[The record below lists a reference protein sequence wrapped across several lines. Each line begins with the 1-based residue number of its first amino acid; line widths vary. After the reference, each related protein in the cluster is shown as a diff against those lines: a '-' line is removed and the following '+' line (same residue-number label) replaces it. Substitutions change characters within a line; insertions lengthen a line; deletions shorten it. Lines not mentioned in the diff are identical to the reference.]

1 VATVREGPKFCRH
14 TVAEGAQIDFKKPTF
29 RFSPLQE
36 HSEKTE
42 RRFIKLIIGGIVG
55 LFLFITLAVVGV
67 RLFHQWQER
76 HLVRVAAAHLSG
88 DDPRAAM
95 LTARRAL
102 QMNPDNID
110 AARLIAQIADR
121 GEDKS
126 AVGWWR
132 KVVALPQHT
141 TEDVLELVRS
151 ALRVN
156 DLATAEK
163 ALSSLD
169 DPASQT
175 AGYHAAYARLA
186 EMKKNVAEAESH
198 WSQASAMA
206 SDNLDYQFQLA
217 LIRLGLNDSAKR
229 QASLEVLERLR
240 TDSKQRAGATR
251 TLILDGVAHRAD
263 VKRMQ
268 ALAAELQA
276 YPEATLADRLLY
288 LEILRQL
295 RDPTF
300 EEYLLKLERET
311 VSNPVDLASLFSW
324 MSGNETASAGI
335 EFAKT
340 LPEESLEKWPV
351 PPAIAALYSSAK
363 DWSGLEAMTRNTKWE
378 SHDFLRRAFLA
389 RALRG
394 QDKTLLSEQEWVA
407 AQKEASTQPQSL
419 LMLART
425 VALWGWESE
434 TADLLWILAKN
445 DDTKMEAL
453 QTLYQH
459 YTEKGDTSGLYRTL
473 IRLVEIRPNDSVL
486 QNNLAQVSLLLGADV
501 ERARKIAAE
510 LSSKDPSNASFVSIY
525 AFSLYTKGDIKGALQ
540 TMDKLTPDQLRD
552 ASLAAYYG
560 IVLAAAGQKE
570 KAREYLRRASEAK
583 LLPEEKALI
592 AKSESGLN

>member
-1 VATVREGPKFCRH
+1 MET
-14 TVAEGAQIDFKKPTF
+14 
-29 RFSPLQE
+29 
-36 HSEKTE
+36 HSERTE
-42 RRFIKLIIGGIVG
+42 RRFIKLIIGGLVG

-67 RLFHQWQER
+67 RFFRQWQER
-76 HLVRVAAAHLSG
+76 HLVRVSAAHLSG
-88 DDPRAAM
+88 GDLKAAM
-95 LTARRAL
+95 LPAKRAL
-102 QMNPDNID
+102 QMNPDNLE

-121 GEDKS
+121 GGDK
-126 AVGWWR
+126 AALDWWR
-132 KVVALPQHT
+132 KIVALPQHT
-141 TEDVLELVRS
+141 TEDVLGLVRS

-169 DPASQT
+169 DAAKQT
-175 AGYHAAYARLA
+175 AGYHAACGRVA
-186 EMKKNVAEAESH
+186 EIKKNVVEAESH
-198 WSQASAMA
+198 WAQASATDP
-206 SDNLDYQFQLA
+206 DNLGYQFQLA
-217 LIRLGLNDSAKR
+217 LIRLASNDSAKR
-229 QASLEVLERLR
+229 QASQEVLERLR
-240 TDSKQRAGATR
+240 ADPKQRAGATR
-251 TLILDGVAHRAD
+251 ALILDGVAHRAD

-268 ALAAELQA
+268 ALAADLQS

-300 EEYLLKLERET
+300 EEYLRKLEREV

-324 MSGNETASAGI
+324 MSGNETAPAGI
-335 EFAKT
+335 EFAGT
-340 LPEESLEKWPV
+340 LPAESREKWPV
-351 PPAIAALYSSAK
+351 PPAIAALHSSAK
-363 DWSGLEAMTRNTKWE
+363 DWPGLEQMTRDTKWE

-394 QDKTLLSEQEWVA
+394 QDKTLPSEQEWVA

-425 VALWGWESE
+425 VALWGWENE
-434 TADLLWILAKN
+434 TAELLWILAKN
-445 DDTKMEAL
+445 DDTRMEAL

-459 YTEKGDTSGLYRTL
+459 YAEKGDTGGLYRTL
-473 IRLVEIRPNDSVL
+473 VKLVETVPNDLVL

-510 LSSKDPSNASFVSIY
+510 LAGKDPANASFLSTY
-525 AFSLYTKGDIKGALQ
+525 AFSLYTKGDIDGALQ
-540 TMDKLTPDQLRD
+540 AMEKLTPDQLRD
-552 ASLAAYYG
+552 PSLAAYYG
-560 IVLAAAGQKE
+560 VVLAAAGQKE

-583 LLPEEKALI
+583 LLPEEKALV

>member
-1 VATVREGPKFCRH
+1 LHG
-14 TVAEGAQIDFKKPTF
+14 
-29 RFSPLQE
+29 
-36 HSEKTE
+36 HSEKNE

-88 DDPRAAM
+88 SDPKAAM

-102 QMNPDNID
+102 QMNPDNIA

-121 GEDKS
+121 GGDK
-126 AVGWWR
+126 AALEWWR
-132 KVVALPQHT
+132 KVVAHPQHT
-141 TEDVLELVRS
+141 SDDVLELVRL
-151 ALRVN
+151 ALRFN
-156 DLATAEK
+156 DRATAEK
-163 ALSSLD
+163 ALSSLGD
-169 DPASQT
+169 AAKQT
-175 AGYHAAYARLA
+175 AGYHAACGRLA
-186 EMKKNVAEAESH
+186 EIKKNIAEAESE
-198 WSQASAMA
+198 WTQASALA
-206 SDNLDYQFQLA
+206 PDNLGYEFQLA
-217 LIRLGLNDSAKR
+217 LIRLDSNDSAKR
-229 QASLEVLERLR
+229 QASQEILERLR
-240 TDSKQRAGATR
+240 ADPKQRAGATR
-251 TLILDGVAHRAD
+251 ALIIDGVAHRAD

-268 ALAAELQA
+268 ALAAELQG

-295 RDPTF
+295 HDPTF
-300 EEYLLKLERET
+300 EEYLSKLEREA

-335 EFAKT
+335 EFART
-340 LPEESLEKWPV
+340 LPAESREKWPV
-351 PPAIAALYSSAK
+351 PPAIAALYSGAK
-363 DWSGLEAMTRNTKWE
+363 DWPGLEEMTRNTNWE

-394 QDKTLLSEQEWVA
+394 QDKTLPSEQEWVA

-425 VALWGWESE
+425 VALWGWENE
-434 TADLLWILAKN
+434 TAELLWILAKN
-445 DDTKMEAL
+445 DDTRVEAL

-459 YTEKGDTSGLYRTL
+459 YAEKRDTAGLYRTL
-473 IRLVEIRPNDSVL
+473 VKLVETLPNDLVL
-486 QNNLAQVSLLLGADV
+486 QNKLAQVSLLLGADV

-510 LSSKDPSNASFVSIY
+510 LANKDPSNASFLLTY

-540 TMDKLTPDQLRD
+540 VMDKLTPDQLRD

-560 IVLAAAGQKE
+560 VVLAAAGEKE

>member
-1 VATVREGPKFCRH
+1 LHG
-14 TVAEGAQIDFKKPTF
+14 
-29 RFSPLQE
+29 
-36 HSEKTE
+36 HSEKNE

-55 LFLFITLAVVGV
+55 LFLFITLAVAGV

-88 DDPRAAM
+88 GDPKAAM
-95 LTARRAL
+95 LSARRAL
-102 QMNPDNID
+102 QMNPDNAD

-121 GEDKS
+121 GGDK
-126 AVGWWR
+126 AALDWWR

-141 TEDVLELVRS
+141 TEDVLGLVRS

-169 DPASQT
+169 DAAKQT
-175 AGYHAAYARLA
+175 AGYHAACGRLA
-186 EMKKNVAEAESH
+186 EIRKNVAEAENH
-198 WSQASAMA
+198 WAQASALA
-206 SDNLDYQFQLA
+206 PDNLGYQFQLA
-217 LIRLGLNDSAKR
+217 LIRLGSSDSAKR
-229 QASLEVLERLR
+229 QASLEILERLR
-240 TDSKQRAGATR
+240 TDPNQRAGATR
-251 TLILDGVAHRAD
+251 ALIIDGVAHRAD

-268 ALAAELQA
+268 ALAAELQGYA
-276 YPEATLADRLLY
+276 EATLGDRLLY

-295 RDPTF
+295 HDPTF
-300 EEYLLKLERET
+300 EEYLRKLEREA

-324 MSGNETASAGI
+324 MSGNETAFAGI
-335 EFAKT
+335 EFART
-340 LPEESLEKWPV
+340 LPAESREKWPV

-363 DWSGLEAMTRNTKWE
+363 DWSGLEEMTRNTKWE
-378 SHDFLRRAFLA
+378 PHDFLRRAFLA

-394 QDKTLLSEQEWVA
+394 QDKALPSEQEWVA

-425 VALWGWESE
+425 VALWGWENE
-434 TADLLWILAKN
+434 TAELLWILAKN
-445 DDTKMEAL
+445 DDTRTEAL

-459 YTEKGDTSGLYRTL
+459 YAEKRDTAGLYRTL
-473 IRLVEIRPNDSVL
+473 VKLVETMPNDLVL

-510 LSSKDPSNASFVSIY
+510 LASKDPSNASFLSTY
-525 AFSLYTKGDIKGALQ
+525 AFSLYTKGDIKAALQ
-540 TMDKLTPDQLRD
+540 VMDKLTPDQLRD
-552 ASLAAYYG
+552 PSLAAYYG
-560 IVLAAAGQKE
+560 VVLAAAGQKE

>member
-1 VATVREGPKFCRH
+1 
-14 TVAEGAQIDFKKPTF
+14 
-29 RFSPLQE
+29 LQK
-36 HSEKTE
+36 HSERTE

-55 LFLFITLAVVGV
+55 LFLFITITVVGV
-67 RLFHQWQER
+67 RLFRQWQER
-76 HLVRVAAAHLSG
+76 HLVRVSAAHLSG
-88 DDPRAAM
+88 GDPKAAM
-95 LTARRAL
+95 LPAKRVL
-102 QMNPDNID
+102 QMNPDNVD

-121 GEDKS
+121 GGDK
-126 AVGWWR
+126 AALDWWR
-132 KVVALPQHT
+132 KVVAHPQHT
-141 TEDVLELVRS
+141 TDDVLGLVRA

-156 DLATAEK
+156 DLATAER

-169 DPASQT
+169 DAGKQT
-175 AGYHAAYARLA
+175 AGYHAACGRLA
-186 EMKKNVAEAESH
+186 EIKKNPAEAESH
-198 WSQASAMA
+198 WAQASAIA
-206 SDNLDYQFQLA
+206 PDNLGYQFQLA
-217 LIRLGLNDSAKR
+217 LIRLGSTDSAKR
-229 QASLEVLERLR
+229 QASLEVIEGLR
-240 TDSKQRAGATR
+240 ADPKQRAGATR
-251 TLILDGVAHRAD
+251 ALIIDGIAHRAD

-268 ALAAELQA
+268 ALAAELQE
-276 YPEATLADRLLY
+276 YSEATLADRLLY

-295 RDPTF
+295 RDPAF
-300 EEYLLKLERET
+300 EEYLRKLEREA
-311 VSNPVDLASLFSW
+311 VSNPIDLASLFSW

-335 EFAKT
+335 EFAKA
-340 LPEESLEKWPV
+340 LPAESREKWPV

-363 DWSGLEAMTRNTKWE
+363 DWNGLEKMTRNTKWE
-378 SHDFLRRAFLA
+378 SHDFLRHAFLA

-394 QDKTLLSEQEWVA
+394 QDKQLPSEQEWVA

-459 YTEKGDTSGLYRTL
+459 YAEKGDTSGLYRTL
-473 IRLVEIRPNDSVL
+473 LRLVETMPNDLVL

-510 LSSKDPSNASFVSIY
+510 LVGKDPSNASFLSTY

-540 TMDKLTPDQLRD
+540 AMDKLTPDQLRD
-552 ASLAAYYG
+552 ASLSAYYG
-560 IVLAAAGQKE
+560 VILAAAGQKE

-583 LLPEEKALI
+583 LLPEEKALV
-592 AKSESGLN
+592 AKSENGLN